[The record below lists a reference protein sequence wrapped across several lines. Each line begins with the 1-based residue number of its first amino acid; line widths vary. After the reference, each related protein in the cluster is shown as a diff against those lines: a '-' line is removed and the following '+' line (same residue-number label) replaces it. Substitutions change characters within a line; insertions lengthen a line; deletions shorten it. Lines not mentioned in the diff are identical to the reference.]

1 VIAVLKE
8 ALEALFVENPSLQVT
23 FTLSPFRYK
32 KYGWHGSQL
41 SKATLMLAIDTLQR
55 EYPELVDYFPSYEI
69 MMDELRDYRYYAED
83 GLHPSM
89 EAVDIIW
96 NKLCE

>member
-1 VIAVLKE
+1 
-8 ALEALFVENPSLQVT
+8 
-23 FTLSPFRYK
+23 
-32 KYGWHGSQL
+32 
-41 SKATLMLAIDTLQR
+41 
-55 EYPELVDYFPSYEI
+55 

-89 EAVDIIW
+89 ETVDIIW